1 VLGEP
6 PARGPHLTGDEA
18 AVRRSERGDA
28 LSGRRDEVLAVWDG
42 HPATVMGGTAD
53 VVTEAR
59 HRRLPVT
66 ILWPTGAARTE
77 PASSRS

>member
-1 VLGEP
+1 VL
-6 PARGPHLTGDEA
+6 LT
-18 AVRRSERGDA
+18 AVG
-28 LSGRRDEVLAVWDG
+28 EVLAVWDG